1 MPDRLDALGRC
12 HGYLAV
18 ANDGPV
24 GTVETPLFPPDVDEP
39 DYIVVRIQQG
49 LRSRLPVVT
58 AALVERVDPLRR
70 LVYLRASGV
79 EVAGQPE
86 HLPLAI

>member
-58 AALVERVDPLRR
+58 AALVSSRP
-70 LVYLRASGV
+70 
-79 EVAGQPE
+79 
-86 HLPLAI
+86 